1 MSEYSLD
8 SLENVEADSLEERV
22 SDNDSDNGC
31 NLVAIKDKFDKNASF
46 YVNPI
51 PPTSTQLKGSCLN
64 GRDSGEEESLPTGR
78 FVDDAPD
85 DTTTTVHGGRNP
97 IIASRRGFAR
107 RGRQQQECR
116 ATPAESWLCIRK
128 SNDADVAAV
137 GRREEGGA
145 DRRSRRRCCP
155 RVRTSSGATTE
166 QRSPGNVTRNSR
178 RGSSDGMKAD
188 KRLDNVLVPSTW
200 SRNPIG
206 PPSYS
211 ELYRRRL
218 RAIIPGGGVACQ
230 VVTIKNYRWI
240 HRRYRKGLSPG
251 TTSAYPRIRSPEGS
265 TLSICGDSQLE
276 DLSLDEGHTS
286 LPATSRDDSSEFSF
300 YRRFLEAHIDHAEI
314 LVRSCELRSSCETV
328 AKFPDSVSD
337 SKLKR
342 SGYRPYTIEE
352 YRSLSVSRPD
362 RSLGPDKDEMLT
374 KSRRAIAQKCFLPP
388 LKDRDAAVAAASKDR
403 EKSRIP
409 EMDDATQECLS
420 KRPTGSSAK
429 RAAAAEASSSRKTGL
444 LGNTASPASSSLIS
458 GVSLEDPYLKTLQQR
473 HLRER
478 ELADRLMRQ
487 TLSV

>member
-51 PPTSTQLKGSCLN
+51 PPTSTQLK
-64 GRDSGEEESLPTGR
+64 EESLPTGR

-218 RAIIPGGGVACQ
+218 
-230 VVTIKNYRWI
+230 
-240 HRRYRKGLSPG
+240 S

-374 KSRRAIAQKCFLPP
+374 KACLGTGGERFVYPITIGGSPTSFPGATGGDAGPGIKSFTVFRVRVAVERGRIAFPP
-388 LKDRDAAVAAASKDR
+388 LSAASDRETSSITLVSRMHVCHPPMIVDINYFKLTVALFIKIAAAVTAITGVAVV
-403 EKSRIP
+403 
-409 EMDDATQECLS
+409 LS
-420 KRPTGSSAK
+420 
-429 RAAAAEASSSRKTGL
+429 
-444 LGNTASPASSSLIS
+444 ASPALRVVSMKRRTRKADETPADDS
-458 GVSLEDPYLKTLQQR
+458 G
-473 HLRER
+473 
-478 ELADRLMRQ
+478 DRDVCG
-487 TLSV
+487 T